1 MTFNTE
7 LKEQLLKQ
15 LNDLLD
21 ERIGASLKAI
31 ESAKEARDNDTKSSA
46 GDKYETGRAMMQME
60 LDKHQ
65 AQLSKNRA
73 LKNELSKINPSVAM
87 QEAAFGSL
95 LVCNQGHYLLSVAMG
110 KIRIGQTD
118 VYCLSML
125 SPLGQALRGKKAG
138 DELDFNG
145 QLIQVKSIV

>member
-73 LKNELSKINPSVAM
+73 LKNELSKINPSVSRH
-87 QEAAFGSL
+87 EAAFGSL

-110 KIRIGQTD
+110 KIRVGQTD

-138 DELDFNG
+138 DELVFND